1 MAAGVKSKVKGQRS
15 KVKTEGMFSLAFW
28 AYWTWVL
35 SFLPLIVLSI
45 VLSSGCGYRFAGVP
59 TLPQGVKSV
68 SFAEFENQTLEPGVE
83 KELQWAFEREFRNHA
98 GIIVAKQGEGILN
111 VTLNDIHFRPLTF
124 DQRDQVLEYEV
135 ALAFDISLTHRD
147 TGNMLWQQNNIRIAE
162 EYSAIP
168 QVVVTTSPEFLQDT
182 LDPKDLPG
190 LTDIQF
196 AETQRRLALER
207 LLKEAAREAYF
218 RIGEDF

>member
-1 MAAGVKSKVKGQRS
+1 
-15 KVKTEGMFSLAFW
+15 
-28 AYWTWVL
+28 
-35 SFLPLIVLSI
+35 
-45 VLSSGCGYRFAGVP
+45 
-59 TLPQGVKSV
+59 LPQGVKSV

-168 QVVVTTSPEFLQDT
+168 QVVVTTSPEFLQGT

>member
-1 MAAGVKSKVKGQRS
+1 MADKLNA
-15 KVKTEGMFSLAFW
+15 KVKTGGTASSVFS
-28 AYWTWVL
+28 TWRL
-35 SFLPLIVLSI
+35 SFFLSTVLF
-45 VLSSGCGYRFAGVP
+45 SGCGYQFSGVP
-59 TLPQGVKSV
+59 TLPQGVQSV
-68 SFAEFENQTLEPGVE
+68 SFAEFGNETLEPGVE
-83 KELQWAFEREFRNHA
+83 KELQWAFEREFRNHG
-98 GIIVAKQGEGILN
+98 GITIAKHGEGILN

-124 DQRDQVLEYEV
+124 DQRDQVLEYEA

-147 TGNMLWQQNNIRIAE
+147 TGDMLWQQNNIRIVE
-162 EYSAIP
+162 DYSAIP
-168 QVVVTTSPEFLQDT
+168 QVVVTTSPEFLEGR

-218 RIGEDF
+218 RIGENF